1 MHLTYVTTSKTM
13 ALAGAFLEEAATMS
27 ASMALKYRHT
37 TIGRWSL
44 RILTA
49 AIFLVAGLMKLFGR
63 PIMVQE
69 FDAVGFGQ
77 WFRYL
82 TGLLEIIG
90 ALAVLAPYYSAFGAA
105 MLLVVDIGAFI
116 AQIAVLHMDWIH
128 TIAIGALLATVI
140 YLQRDQ
146 IIRFA

>member
-1 MHLTYVTTSKTM
+1 
-13 ALAGAFLEEAATMS
+13 MS

-37 TIGRWSL
+37 TIGLWSL
-44 RILTA
+44 RILMA
-49 AIFLVAGLMKLFGR
+49 AIFLVAGLMKLLGLS
-63 PIMVQE
+63 IMVQE

-90 ALAVLAPYYSAFGAA
+90 AVVVLAPPYSAFGAA
-105 MLLVVDIGAFI
+105 LLLVVDIGAFI

-128 TIAIGALLATVI
+128 TIVIGALLATVV

-146 IIRFA
+146 IMRVA

>member
-1 MHLTYVTTSKTM
+1 
-13 ALAGAFLEEAATMS
+13 MS

-37 TIGRWSL
+37 TIGLWSL

-49 AIFLVAGLMKLFGR
+49 AIFLVAGLMKLLGLS
-63 PIMVQE
+63 IMVQE

-90 ALAVLAPYYSAFGAA
+90 AVAVLAPSYSALGAA
-105 MLLVVDIGAFI
+105 LLLVVDIGAFI
-116 AQIAVLHMDWIH
+116 AQIAILHMDWIH
-128 TIAIGALLATVI
+128 TIVIGALLAAVV

-146 IIRFA
+146 IMRFV